1 MLPLTDLGKFQT
13 LKKLIH
19 FTVFRPALNKM
30 STVRDE
36 TTCACMDTHAHTNT
50 TSVSAHMS
58 SQHPN
63 VLNIKVSERTDLFH
77 DISIFID
84 FVIKAFVKKNALLD
98 YDQM

>member
-1 MLPLTDLGKFQT
+1 MHG
-13 LKKLIH
+13 H
-19 FTVFRPALNKM
+19 
-30 STVRDE
+30 
-36 TTCACMDTHAHTNT
+36 THAHTNT

-77 DISIFID
+77 NVSIFID

-98 YDQM
+98 CDQM